1 MIRSAHRIALQ
12 PARQSF
18 TSFNSPASN
27 PSFNPYLNT
36 GGYGASAQSY
46 DTQVTAFGFR
56 GATSASIDRT
66 TDSHLANQ
74 ARDTYEAG
82 DYGLNVKIGKKG
94 KDKGGKVEEKGK
106 GAEGKGKERGE
117 RETKETQMQETIM
130 SKTEESLRRRDDRGG
145 GKGKVEEEEEKVA
158 QEKEDEEEVR
168 LSGIILIHLPSLLP
182 STHLVKPLR
191 IALQPPPVGR
201 CLSPRPRLPP
211 LRLALALRRS

>member
-1 MIRSAHRIALQ
+1 MLRKLRAGGQSARHISDSKPLTIRSARRIALQ

-82 DYGLNVKIGKKG
+82 DYGLNVKIGNRG
-94 KDKGGKVEEKGK
+94 KEKGGKVEEKGK

-130 SKTEESLRRRDDRGG
+130 SKTERARPQGGREGEGGGRRREGG
-145 GKGKVEEEEEKVA
+145 ARKGGCGSGK
-158 QEKEDEEEVR
+158 
-168 LSGIILIHLPSLLP
+168 IIWDHFNPSSLPL
-182 STHLVKPLR
+182 TQH
-191 IALQPPPVGR
+191 PPR
-201 CLSPRPRLPP
+201 KTT
-211 LRLALALRRS
+211 